1 MGINREKD
9 GSMDAL
15 ASRRGFLKGAG
26 AALAGGALLGLA
38 GCAPSG
44 AGAAGQN
51 AGAGE
56 VAWDEEYDVVVVGAG
71 IAGLATA
78 VTISREGNG
87 ESCLVIEKDAT
98 PNGNSPFVPG
108 TCSTRTML
116 KMRTST

>member
-56 VAWDEEYDVVVVGAG
+56 VAWDEE
-71 IAGLATA
+71 
-78 VTISREGNG
+78 
-87 ESCLVIEKDAT
+87 
-98 PNGNSPFVPG
+98 
-108 TCSTRTML
+108 
-116 KMRTST
+116 